1 MTRLT
6 LFLLIVVCGIT
17 ASLLTGSPG
26 ASADDDHVFLA
37 IDTNVAGN
45 DDNRLGL
52 TESCTETPLKIG
64 DTIDVDVIVRG
75 VPAYVEHGPG
85 GRPSGGIEAYE
96 FDLRYDPAL
105 LRLHRIDLE
114 DTPNIFRT
122 SGNQSL
128 AYYVDYGPESGLQ
141 YDPVKVSGNINIY
154 MGDVRTSD
162 LESGNGVLARV
173 TFTGISSGV
182 SRLQVNKQVVYSA
195 GLNYYRTQA
204 MSSSII
210 VDTGTCLE
218 ATLSTLSS
226 PQPTVASLPR
236 QGGPPDIAGTSRW
249 HALALM
255 LGGLVLA
262 GGGFALAR
270 RRLQ

>member
-26 ASADDDHVFLA
+26 ASAEDDHVLVE
-37 IDTNVAGN
+37 IDTTVAGN
-45 DDNRLGL
+45 DDNRLGP
-52 TESCTETPLKIG
+52 TESCTGTPLAVG

-75 VPAYVEHGPG
+75 VPAYVEHGSG

-128 AYYVDYGPESGLQ
+128 AYYVDYDPTSGFQ
-141 YDPVKVSGNINIY
+141 TDPLDANGNINIY

-204 MSSSII
+204 MSSSI
-210 VDTGTCLE
+210 VVGAGTCLE
-218 ATLSTLSS
+218 ATLSALSS

-236 QGGPPDIAGTSRW
+236 QGGPPAADVSRW
-249 HALALM
+249 QTLALM
-255 LGGLVLA
+255 VGGFLLVV
-262 GGGFALAR
+262 GGFALAR
-270 RRLQ
+270 TRWS